1 MSNHRPIPWL
11 RLWAVAAYG
20 LLFAPIV
27 VIVLFSFNAPQ
38 GRFNLL
44 WRGFSLENWRHPL
57 AVPGLVE
64 AFLTSLRLA
73 LLAGMLATVLGGLL
87 ALALARRQRRQ
98 GWIELLLVLPLT
110 CPEIVL
116 GTALLSLFVQA
127 GAPLGF
133 GSLLLSHSLFCLS
146 YAALTLRARLGGF
159 DWSLE
164 DAAQDLGAPPLRA
177 FLKVSLPLLAPGL
190 LAAVL
195 LSFSLSFDDYVVAL
209 FTGGSTVTFPL
220 YIAGSLQREIPP
232 QIHVLSTLVL
242 LLSLGLLALSL
253 RGGSGSA
260 KAATPLSWEG
270 TPPEPDPVG
279 AAGRRGFRH
288 CRGTPAAPDQA
299 P

>member
-1 MSNHRPIPWL
+1 MRRPRPLPWL
-11 RLWAVAAYG
+11 RLWALAAYA

-27 VIVLFSFNAPQ
+27 VIALFSFNAPRS
-38 GRFNLL
+38 RFNLL
-44 WRGFSLENWRHPL
+44 WHGFSLENWRHPL
-57 AVPGLVE
+57 AVPALGE

-73 LLAGMLATVLGGLL
+73 LLAGGLATVLGGLM
-87 ALALARRQRRQ
+87 ALALARHRRRGQ

-110 CPEIVL
+110 SPEIVL

-127 GAPLGF
+127 GVPLGF

-146 YAALTLRARLGGF
+146 YAALTLRARLSGF

-164 DAAQDLGAPPLRA
+164 DAASDLGAPPLRA
-177 FLKVSLPLLAPGL
+177 FLGVTLPLLAPGL

-242 LLSLGLLALSL
+242 LLSLALLALSL
-253 RGGSGSA
+253 A
-260 KAATPLSWEG
+260 E
-270 TPPEPDPVG
+270 TPPGSDPDG
-279 AAGRRGFRH
+279 AAGQTGSRH
-288 CRGTPAAPDQA
+288 CRGTRAAPDRA

>member
-73 LLAGMLATVLGGLL
+73 LLAGTLATVLGGLL

-164 DAAQDLGAPPLRA
+164 DAAQDLGAPPL
-177 FLKVSLPLLAPGL
+177 L

-270 TPPEPDPVG
+270 TPPEPDPAG

>member
-1 MSNHRPIPWL
+1 MKPLHSRPLPWL
-11 RLWAVAAYG
+11 GLWAVATYG
-20 LLFAPIV
+20 LLFAPIL
-27 VIVLFSFNAPQ
+27 VIALFSFNAPQ
-38 GRFNLL
+38 SRFNLL
-44 WRGFSLENWRHPL
+44 WHGFSLENWRHPL
-57 AVPGLVE
+57 AVPALGE

-73 LLAGMLATVLGGLL
+73 LLAGLLATVLGGLL
-87 ALALARRQRRQ
+87 SLALARGRRRGQ
-98 GWIELLLVLPLT
+98 SWIELLLVLPLT
-110 CPEIVL
+110 SPEIVL

-127 GAPLGF
+127 GVPLGF

-146 YAALTLRARLGGF
+146 YAALTLRARLSGF

-177 FLKVSLPLLAPGL
+177 FFGVTLPRLAPGL

-232 QIHVLSTLVL
+232 QIHVLSTWIL

-253 RGGSGSA
+253 RGA
-260 KAATPLSWEG
+260 E
-270 TPPEPDPVG
+270 TPPGADPG
-279 AAGRRGFRH
+279 DAARRRGSRH
-288 CRGTPAAPDQA
+288 CRGTPADPHRAP
-299 P
+299 